1 MAEKTKPPKANSGEI
16 LLNSAGEDSCRRSD
30 TRKLKIKKNKQNF
43 NRTHLPKQITQ
54 DDKRSPT
61 KRN

>member
-30 TRKLKIKKNKQNF
+30 TRKLEKKRKQTKFQQN
-43 NRTHLPKQITQ
+43 
-54 DDKRSPT
+54 SPASANNP
-61 KRN
+61 R